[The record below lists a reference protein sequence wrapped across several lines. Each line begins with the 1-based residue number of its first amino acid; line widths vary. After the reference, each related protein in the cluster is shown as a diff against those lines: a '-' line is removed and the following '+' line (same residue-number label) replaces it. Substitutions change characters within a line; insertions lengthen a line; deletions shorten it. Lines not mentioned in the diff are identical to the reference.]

1 MRLSVQRLK
10 SIAIAVVVTSAVSG
24 GYAGGALA
32 QEEDE
37 EAFESK
43 VMRALLGTPRGDI
56 EYRERSP
63 LVIPPARD
71 LPPPE
76 ASTGPGA
83 LANPAWPK
91 DPDVAKRT
99 KSASAPAVDAERE
112 SGRRLTPDEMRR
124 GAVPAS
130 RRDKPVVSPTDNES
144 ARPMMPSE
152 YNPDGKF
159 IPLFNMFGAKQ
170 KAETFTEE
178 PTRSRMTQPPPGYR
192 TPSPTQPYAPPKEEG
207 WFKMP
212 SVFDRGTQSR

>member
-10 SIAIAVVVTSAVSG
+10 SIAIAVAVSAAVFSG
-24 GYAGGALA
+24 QLGGALA

-76 ASTGPGA
+76 ASTGPGP

-99 KSASAPAVDAERE
+99 KSAAAPAIDAERE

-124 GAVPAS
+124 GTVSAS
-130 RRDKPVVSPTDNES
+130 RRDKPVVSPSDNES
-144 ARPMMPSE
+144 GRPMLPSE
-152 YNPDGKF
+152 YNPEGKF
-159 IPLFNMFGAKQ
+159 TSLFNMFGAKP
-170 KAETFTEE
+170 KPETFAEE

-192 TPSPTQPYAPPKEEG
+192 TPSPTQPYAPPKEES

-212 SVFDRGTQSR
+212 SVFDRGTDR